1 MELWFALKVTQSHFY
16 HILLI
21 VSHKILPQF
30 KRHGQRPSH
39 VIGTCRMRDNGRDT
53 ALENMPPLLS
63 GSSLSFT
70 TVVPS
75 LLNCGFTP
83 SSVSLVWGPLCGRE
97 LWLGHIQ
104 KFTAAW
110 LLRTVQ
116 ALPWALTLPGFG
128 LGSFSHCLGTM
139 VIWVFP
145 FLRSSLCFLP
155 HRRWYCPSWWFL
167 LISSDFVVCELHSL
181 LVLCECCLKGFDL
194 ALYSS
199 YSVLLLCGDLGRSKI
214 VLPLPPPFYQH
225 LLRIIF

>member
-1 MELWFALKVTQSHFY
+1 MAAEFQEREFPEGASPRPRARRKHMELWFALKVTQSHFY

-70 TVVPS
+70 TVVPI

-97 LWLGHIQ
+97 LRLGHIQ

-116 ALPWALTLPGFG
+116 ALPWAPYPP
-128 LGSFSHCLGTM
+128 
-139 VIWVFP
+139 WV
-145 FLRSSLCFLP
+145 
-155 HRRWYCPSWWFL
+155 
-167 LISSDFVVCELHSL
+167 E
-181 LVLCECCLKGFDL
+181 
-194 ALYSS
+194 
-199 YSVLLLCGDLGRSKI
+199 
-214 VLPLPPPFYQH
+214 
-225 LLRIIF
+225 